1 MWVVAQSEIIQPTSI
16 HVGHI
21 IHVQGIFF
29 NHWSNTMNKD
39 QVDGK
44 VNKLKG
50 EVKEFAGKLVGDT
63 ELTVKGQ
70 IQKTIGKLQ
79 TVRGEI
85 KQDIADDIK
94 RAK

>member
-1 MWVVAQSEIIQPTSI
+1 
-16 HVGHI
+16 
-21 IHVQGIFF
+21 
-29 NHWSNTMNKD
+29 MNKD